1 MESENS
7 WPERLLAYRRLNG
20 LTQEGFACHLDVTPQ
35 TISRWESGKQLPDP
49 VRAQRLSA
57 LLGIAG
63 LASRK
68 GWIYRVD
75 HATGYEV
82 LHDRA
87 QIVLAISEGLLDFFG
102 NDRSAWVDNTL
113 VGAVPGPSGNQLRS
127 YYFGGTVP
135 AAATLGLFEG
145 RIRQIFHLFDIRRG
159 TSDVL
164 RCAYDLWPIVT
175 AEGQVLAHLVFHIR
189 GPSPEPELCEHY
201 RILEMRIV
209 PA

>member
-1 MESENS
+1 MESANN

-20 LTQEGFACHLDVTPQ
+20 LTQEDFAARLDVSCQ

-49 VRAQRLSA
+49 VRAQRLSS
-57 LLGIAG
+57 LLGISG
-63 LASRK
+63 LASSK
-68 GWIYRVD
+68 SWAYRVS
-75 HATGYEV
+75 HAMGHEV
-82 LHDRA
+82 LHDRGQVVIA
-87 QIVLAISEGLLDFFG
+87 VSEAFAEFFNSSPSIWLG
-102 NDRSAWVDNTL
+102 KTL
-113 VGAVPGPSGNQLRS
+113 FEAVPGDAGDKVRSDYADGQLPTS
-127 YYFGGTVP
+127 T
-135 AAATLGLFEG
+135 TLGLFEG

-159 TSDVL
+159 TTDVL

-201 RILEMRIV
+201 RILEMRVV